1 MNRRDVIKKAGLI
14 FAPSI
19 LPDLFFQTKNISLK
33 ATDFGQDFLW
43 GVATASF
50 QNEGAVAEDG
60 KSPSIWDTF
69 SHTKGKIKT
78 GENADISCDFYHNYR
93 EDLALLKSL
102 NFNTFRFSLAWT
114 RILPDGTGTVNQKG
128 LDFYHRVID
137 TCLELGIEPYIT
149 LYHWD
154 LPQVLQDKG
163 GWTNRDIIQWFSEY
177 VDVCSKA
184 YGDKVKNWMV
194 FNEPFSFTGL
204 GYFTGYHAPGKKG
217 VNSFLSAVHHTALC
231 QAAGGRIIRKNVPN
245 AHIGTTFSCSYMYSP
260 KSSKKNDRSV
270 ARMDALYNRLF
281 IEPALGMGYPTDAF
295 SALSRI
301 EKKFV
306 KGDDMKQL
314 AFDFDFI
321 GLQNYFQ
328 IPVKHSLFPP
338 ILWAKEIRREWEAE
352 GMYKILKQFSAYK
365 SVKKII
371 ITENGFHLEGKSFEE
386 QMTDTE
392 RIKQFKSFL
401 SQILKA
407 KNEGINI
414 KGYLVW
420 TWTDNFEWAEGYSSQ
435 MGLVHVD
442 RITQKRTVK
451 GAGHWFKG
459 FLNKNN

>member
-1 MNRRDVIKKAGLI
+1 MNRRDAIKTTSLL
-14 FAPSI
+14 FAPPF
-19 LPDLFFQTKNISLK
+19 LPKLFSQSKNIRINV
-33 ATDFGQDFLW
+33 ADFGKDFLW

-93 EDLALLKSL
+93 EDLQLLKSL

-114 RILPDGTGTVNQKG
+114 RILPDGTGAVNQKG
-128 LDFYHRVID
+128 LDFYHQVID
-137 TCLELGIEPYIT
+137 TCLELGIEPYVT

-154 LPQVLQDKG
+154 LPQVLEDKG
-163 GWTNRDIIQWFSEY
+163 GWTNRDIVQWFSEY
-177 VDVCSKA
+177 VEVCSKA
-184 YGDKVKNWMV
+184 FGNKVKNWTV

-217 VNSFLSAVHHTALC
+217 VNSFLSSVHHTALC
-231 QAAGGRIIRKNVPN
+231 QAAGGRILRKNVPN
-245 AHIGTTFSCSYMYSP
+245 AHIGTTFSCSYMYSE
-260 KSSKKNDRSV
+260 KNSKKNDKAV

-295 SALSRI
+295 GALSNI
-301 EKKFV
+301 EKKFA
-306 KGDDMKQL
+306 KGDDMQQL

-338 ILWAKEIRREWEAE
+338 ILWAKEVRREWEAE
-352 GMYKILKQFSAYK
+352 GMYKIIKQFSGYK
-365 SVKKII
+365 SVKEII

-386 QMTDTE
+386 QMVDNE
-392 RIKQFKSFL
+392 RIKKFEQFL
-401 SQILKA
+401 GQILKA
-407 KNEGINI
+407 KNEGVNI

-442 RITQKRTVK
+442 MKTQKRTVK
-451 GAGHWFKG
+451 GAGHLFKD
-459 FLNKNN
+459 FLAGK